1 MSLEQY
7 WNKAVSFEEFLAD
20 TERRLNEP
28 KNQEEAD
35 KKKYYEL
42 GVQRMQRALKT
53 FKREDADLQVLKSK
67 NFNGRILII
76 TEGWCGDS
84 SQSTPSI
91 VEFFKGE
98 NEVRI
103 FYRDSDTTLIDQFLT
118 DGTQSIP
125 KVLLLD
131 ENFQVIGVWGP
142 RTKYGIELLKK
153 FKADPENY
161 PREQFYNDLQVYYA
175 KNKGKDTITEILE
188 LL

>member
-1 MSLEQY
+1 MNIEQY
-7 WNKAVSFEEFLAD
+7 WNKSVSFEEFLAD
-20 TERRLNEP
+20 TERRLNNP
-28 KNQEEAD
+28 KNQEEID

-42 GVQRMQRALKT
+42 GVQRMQRVLKT
-53 FKREDADLQVLKSK
+53 FKREDADLQMLKSK
-67 NFNGRILII
+67 GFNGKILII
-76 TEGWCGDS
+76 TESWCGDS